1 MKLSKEGAALLKQI
15 EVLALQPYDDQL
27 SLKSAPIKNWVKGAT
42 IGYGYLIP
50 QNEWDKYKNGITE
63 AEADSLF
70 NKKIAKY
77 EYCVD
82 TSVVYKDLTQQEF
95 DACVILCYNIG
106 TAGFANSS
114 VCKMLNGQKTNY
126 KTLDDAWMAWNKS
139 QGNIMKGLTK
149 RRQSEL
155 DIFHK
160 GVYKGW

>member
-1 MKLSKEGAALLKQI
+1 MKLSKEGTALLKKI

-27 SLKSAPIKNWVKGAT
+27 SLKSAPIKNWVHGAT

-50 QNEWDKYKNGITE
+50 QDEWDKYKNGITE
-63 AEADSLF
+63 AEADALF
-70 NKKIAKY
+70 DKKISKY
-77 EYCVD
+77 EKAVL
-82 TSVVYKDLTQQEF
+82 TSTGKLTQQEF
-95 DACVILCYNIG
+95 DACVIFCYNIG
-106 TAGFANSS
+106 VSGFTNSS

-139 QGNIMKGLTK
+139 QGKVMKGLTK
-149 RRQSEL
+149 RRQAEL

>member
-1 MKLSKEGAALLKQI
+1 MKLSKEGAALVKQI
-15 EVLALQPYDDQL
+15 EVLALLPYDDQYG
-27 SLKSAPIKNWVKGAT
+27 LKSAPIKNWVKGAT
-42 IGYGYLIP
+42 IGYGYLIT
-50 QNEWDKYKNGITE
+50 QDEWDKYKNGITE

-70 NKKIAKY
+70 NKKISKY

-82 TSVVYKDLTQQEF
+82 TSIVYKDLTQQEF

-106 TAGFANSS
+106 TTGFANSS
-114 VCKMLNGQKTNY
+114 VCKILNGQKTNY

-139 QGNIMKGLTK
+139 QGKVMKGLTK
-149 RRQSEL
+149 RRQAEL

>member
-1 MKLSKEGAALLKQI
+1 MKISDKGAKLLKEI

-27 SLKSAPIKNWVKGAT
+27 SLKSAPIKNWCRGAT

-50 QNEWDKYKNGITE
+50 KDEWDKYKNGITE

-70 NKKIAKY
+70 AQKISKFEKAV
-77 EYCVD
+77 ES
-82 TSVVYKDLTQQEF
+82 SVKNLTQQQF

-106 TAGFANSS
+106 VSGFQSSS

-139 QGNIMKGLTK
+139 QGKVMSGLTN
-149 RRQSEL
+149 RRKAEL

-160 GVYKGW
+160 GLYKRW